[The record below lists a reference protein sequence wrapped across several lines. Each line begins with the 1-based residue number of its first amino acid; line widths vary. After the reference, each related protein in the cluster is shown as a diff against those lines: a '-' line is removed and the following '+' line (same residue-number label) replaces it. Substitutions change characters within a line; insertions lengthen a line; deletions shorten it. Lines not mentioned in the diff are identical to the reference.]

1 MVHTHQNGSG
11 ADQTH
16 DDTGKDGRDTEQ
28 HIQHPCQTFTDVNA
42 HGTNDRQGK
51 EAGNEQG
58 DGGGDNGAGGF
69 GNDIIDPLVDI
80 AQSKYAE
87 MMGMTEPE

>member
-28 HIQHPCQTFTDVNA
+28 HIQHPCQTLADVNA
-42 HGTNDRQGK
+42 HGTNDRQAK
-51 EAGNEQG
+51 K
-58 DGGGDNGAGGF
+58 
-69 GNDIIDPLVDI
+69 P
-80 AQSKYAE
+80 E
-87 MMGMTEPE
+87 MNRVMVGVITVRAASGTILSTHL

>member
-28 HIQHPCQTFTDVNA
+28 HIQHPCQTFTDIDA
-42 HGTNDRQGK
+42 RGADDSQSEK
-51 EAGNEQG
+51 AGNEQG
-58 DGGGDNGAGGF
+58 DGGVITVRAASGT
-69 GNDIIDPLVDI
+69 IL
-80 AQSKYAE
+80 S
-87 MMGMTEPE
+87 THL

>member
-28 HIQHPCQTFTDVNA
+28 HIQHPCQTLADVNA

-58 DGGGDNGAGGF
+58 DGGVITVRAASGT
-69 GNDIIDPLVDI
+69 IL
-80 AQSKYAE
+80 S
-87 MMGMTEPE
+87 THL